1 MILKHFFKDL
11 IKLAITNEDVLPV
24 ENILLHIRI
33 RGLMKCTRAE
43 RRKSIILALPFTWL
57 LNLLLFPFVALSY
70 TISFVIS
77 LAGAFIPYYVF
88 ELITQADFFAL
99 SLLFWAL
106 INYKPVYF
114 TATKFL
120 FDLFDFLSFGSITEL
135 ALYAYSTLPKKRHME
150 FINSK
155 NYFAVTH
162 FFNTRQIPKY
172 SSLEESWGSYFS
184 TLATKYLNNKEL
196 RKTEVE
202 DYWKYINQP
211 NNLYKNFEPPS
222 LEVPMDWP
230 DKHQWSA
237 VTIASITCTL
247 VEMSDINES
256 RFTLFSGE
264 RTLLGAAVE
273 NGATVEIINMLLE
286 AGADVNRA
294 QLAWNDKDTFSILHL
309 AVVNSSTEVVRLLMD
324 AGVEIDRAS
333 GTEGHNIAQTAV
345 LHAKQT
351 AILREILLRVD
362 DSILVDERG
371 HTLLHYAAQSHSDRS
386 AFIELL
392 VELGHDVNAKSNER
406 EVGETLRSKIGGE
419 TPMLSCLN
427 RSVWLIQADGS
438 INVQNISCL
447 VKYGADVNA
456 TTYDG
461 RTALHILFTR
471 WSNPMECK
479 EILLDHG
486 ADIEAR
492 DENGETPLHY
502 AARNDYAEE
511 INFLIER
518 GANVNAIS
526 EFGLTPAH
534 TVCKRIIDRQ
544 STTNCVEAF
553 CAAVEVF
560 LHHGVDMT
568 ASRGR
573 SGSPLSILTDR
584 LKTVLFSLSDVPTES
599 LLFELLNT
607 YDPLNGVVE
616 EIDEYGRLLKR
627 ENYKEGKLNGTSEE
641 FFADGTG
648 SRREN
653 YKNGELDGVVE
664 ISYENGQLTLR
675 QNYKEGKLNGKS
687 EEFYVD
693 GQVSRRENYKN
704 GELDGVVEMFYENG
718 QLALRKNFKDGKT
731 TYDSGWLDDG
741 N

>member
-1 MILKHFFKDL
+1 MVLKSFLKDI
-11 IKLAITNEDVLPV
+11 IKLSITNEDILPV

-43 RRKSIILALPFTWL
+43 RRKSIILALPFAWL

-135 ALYAYSTLPKKRHME
+135 ALYAYSALPRKRHME

-211 NNLYKNFEPPS
+211 NNLYENFEPPS
-222 LEVPMDWP
+222 LEVPMDWT
-230 DKHQWSA
+230 DKHQWAA

-247 VEMSDINES
+247 VEMSDINEL
-256 RFTLFSGE
+256 RLTLFSGK

-286 AGADVNRA
+286 AGADVNCA

-309 AVVNSSTEVVRLLMD
+309 AVIFRSAEVVRFLLD
-324 AGVEIDRAS
+324 AGVEIEEAS
-333 GTEGHNIAQTAV
+333 GTQEHNIAQTAV
-345 LHAKQT
+345 LHAKQP
-351 AILREILLRVD
+351 AILREILLHVD

-371 HTLLHYAAQSHSDRS
+371 HTLLHYAAASPSDRS

-406 EVGETLRSKIGGE
+406 ILGETLRYGKKVGGE

-427 RSVWLIQADGS
+427 RSVWLIQSDGI
-438 INVQNISCL
+438 INVQNIRCL

-461 RTALHILFTR
+461 RTALHILFAS

-534 TVCKRIIDRQ
+534 TVCKRIIDQ
-544 STTNCVEAF
+544 QPTITSVEAF

-568 ASRGR
+568 ALRGR

-584 LKTVLFSLSDVPTES
+584 LKTGLFSLSDVPTES

-607 YDPLNGVVE
+607 YDPL
-616 EIDEYGRLLKR
+616 
-627 ENYKEGKLNGTSEE
+627 
-641 FFADGTG
+641 
-648 SRREN
+648 
-653 YKNGELDGVVE
+653 
-664 ISYENGQLTLR
+664 
-675 QNYKEGKLNGKS
+675 
-687 EEFYVD
+687 
-693 GQVSRRENYKN
+693 
-704 GELDGVVEMFYENG
+704 
-718 QLALRKNFKDGKT
+718 
-731 TYDSGWLDDG
+731 
-741 N
+741 

>member
-1 MILKHFFKDL
+1 METILKRFLRDI
-11 IKLAITNEDVLPV
+11 IKLSVTNEDIAPV

-43 RRKSIILALPFTWL
+43 RRKSIILALPFAWL
-57 LNLLLFPFVALSY
+57 FNLFLFPFIALSY
-70 TISFVIS
+70 IKSFVLS

-88 ELITQADFFAL
+88 ELITQANFFAL

-135 ALYAYSTLPKKRHME
+135 ALYAYLTLPKKRHME

-184 TLATKYLNNKEL
+184 TLTTKYLNNKEL

-211 NNLYKNFEPPS
+211 NNLYENFEPPS
-222 LEVPMDWP
+222 LEVPIDWT
-230 DKHQWSA
+230 DKHQWAA

-247 VEMSDINES
+247 VEISDINEL
-256 RFTLFSGE
+256 RLTLFSGK

-286 AGADVNRA
+286 AGADVNCA

-309 AVVNSSTEVVRLLMD
+309 AVVYSSTEVVRLLMD
-324 AGVEIDRAS
+324 AGVEIDEAS
-333 GTEGHNIAQTAV
+333 GTQEHNIAQTAV
-345 LHAKQT
+345 LHAKQP

-371 HTLLHYAAQSHSDRS
+371 HTLLHYAAASHSDRS

-406 EVGETLRSKIGGE
+406 MLVETLRLKRGGE

-427 RSVWLIQADGS
+427 RSVWSIQSDGI
-438 INVQNISCL
+438 INVQNIRCL

-461 RTALHILFTR
+461 STALHILFAR

-492 DENGETPLHY
+492 DEGGETPLHY
-502 AARNDYAEE
+502 AARNSDAEE

-534 TVCKRIIDRQ
+534 TVCKRDIDQQ
-544 STTNCVEAF
+544 STFISVEAF

-560 LHHGVDMT
+560 LHHAADMT
-568 ASRGR
+568 AMLG
-573 SGSPLSILTDR
+573 GPFSPLSILVYRIERGD
-584 LKTVLFSLSDVPTES
+584 FSVSDVPTEG
-599 LLFELLNT
+599 LLFKLLNT

-616 EIDEYGRLLKR
+616 EIDEYDRLLKR
-627 ENYKEGKLNGTSEE
+627 ENYKEGKLNGTREE
-641 FFADGTG
+641 LYA
-648 SRREN
+648 
-653 YKNGELDGVVE
+653 
-664 ISYENGQLTLR
+664 
-675 QNYKEGKLNGKS
+675 
-687 EEFYVD
+687 D
-693 GQVSRRENYKN
+693 GQVGRRENYKN

-718 QLALRKNFKDGKT
+718 QLALRKNYKDGKK